1 MLRACAAAAARALSR
16 APPRCTRQ
24 LSSLAD
30 SDADLVYDVCIVGAG
45 PAGLSAAI
53 HLRQLALQKG
63 ADDLSVAVLEKGS
76 EVGAHSL
83 SGCVLETRALDEL
96 LPDWRCA
103 LGDKDSCA
111 RG

>member
-1 MLRACAAAAARALSR
+1 MLRAAAAAARALSR
-16 APPRCTRQ
+16 KPQRCTRQ
-24 LSSLAD
+24 PSTLAD
-30 SDADLVYDVCIVGAG
+30 AADDLVYDVCVVGAG

-76 EVGAHSL
+76 EVGAHTL

-103 LGDKDSCA
+103 PSD
-111 RG
+111 